1 VAGQPGSEPNVF
13 RGIAS
18 PSDLVPPTR
27 SAGRPFSAI
36 LDRLVKELGGY
47 RASEAARYAETS
59 AATVARWFRGYEAP
73 GHRMAPV
80 LGRRG
85 GVPPGER
92 RLLSYLELIEVAF
105 VADFRRLGMA
115 LERLRQAHDYL
126 RTTFGVAH
134 PFAEVRFRSDGA
146 HLLAPFG
153 EGLVAA
159 DAGGQLAW
167 ATPIA
172 ARLEQFDYD
181 GGTVSRWYPRG
192 RAGPIAI
199 DPRLGLG
206 APVIEGTGLPTWAV
220 RDRHR
225 AGESAAAIA
234 EDFRLSEAQVQA
246 ALAFE
251 TG

>member
-1 VAGQPGSEPNVF
+1 MLG
-13 RGIAS
+13 
-18 PSDLVPPTR
+18 
-27 SAGRPFSAI
+27 
-36 LDRLVKELGGY
+36 RLVKELGGY

-59 AATVARWFRGYEAP
+59 AATVERWFRGYAAP

-80 LGRRG
+80 LGRRAG
-85 GVPPGER
+85 
-92 RLLSYLELIEVAF
+92 RLLSYLELVEVAF

-172 ARLEQFDYD
+172 QRLEQFDYE
-181 GGTVSRWYPRG
+181 GGTVCRWYPRG

-199 DPRLGLG
+199 DPLVGFG
-206 APVIEGTGLPTWAV
+206 APVVEGTGLPTWVV
-220 RDRHR
+220 RDRQR
-225 AGESAAAIA
+225 AGESTAAIA
-234 EDFRLSEAQVQA
+234 AELGLSEAQVEA
-246 ALAFE
+246 ALRFE
-251 TG
+251 GAAPGEAGRPAREPGGIDPEGGDTAGRDPSLRS

>member
-1 VAGQPGSEPNVF
+1 MLGGP
-13 RGIAS
+13 
-18 PSDLVPPTR
+18 
-27 SAGRPFSAI
+27 
-36 LDRLVKELGGY
+36 VKELGGY
-47 RASEAARYAETS
+47 RVSEAARYAETS
-59 AATVARWFRGYEAP
+59 AATVARWLRGDAAP
-73 GHRMAPV
+73 GRRMAPV
-80 LGRRG
+80 LARPGAG
-85 GVPPGER
+85 G
-92 RLLSYLELIEVAF
+92 LLSYLELVEIAF

-126 RTTFGVAH
+126 RTTFEVAH

-172 ARLEQFDYD
+172 RRLEQFDYD
-181 GGTVSRWYPRG
+181 GGTICRWYPRG

-199 DPRLGLG
+199 DPRVGFG
-206 APVIEGTGLPTWAV
+206 APVIGATSLPTRAI

-225 AGESAAAIA
+225 AGESAGAIA
-234 EDFRLSEAQVQA
+234 ADFGLSEEQVEA
-246 ALAFE
+246 ALRFE
-251 TG
+251 GEV

>member
-1 VAGQPGSEPNVF
+1 MLG
-13 RGIAS
+13 
-18 PSDLVPPTR
+18 
-27 SAGRPFSAI
+27 
-36 LDRLVKELGGY
+36 RLVKELGGY
-47 RASEAARYAETS
+47 RVSEAARYAETS

-80 LGRRG
+80 LGRRTG
-85 GVPPGER
+85 GALAGEGG
-92 RLLSYLELIEVAF
+92 LLSYLELVEVAF

-153 EGLVAA
+153 QALVAA

-172 ARLEQFDYD
+172 ARLEQFDYAD
-181 GGTVSRWYPRG
+181 GTVCRWYPRG
-192 RAGPIAI
+192 RAGSIAI
-199 DPRLGLG
+199 DPRVGLG
-206 APVIEGTGLPTWAV
+206 APVVDGTGLPTWVV
-220 RDRHR
+220 RDRRR
-225 AGESAAAIA
+225 AAESVEAIA
-234 EDFRLSEAQVQA
+234 DDLGLTPAQVEA

-251 TG
+251 RSA

>member
-1 VAGQPGSEPNVF
+1 MLGAPVKQLGAYRVA
-13 RGIAS
+13 
-18 PSDLVPPTR
+18 
-27 SAGRPFSAI
+27 
-36 LDRLVKELGGY
+36 
-47 RASEAARYAETS
+47 EAARYAETS
-59 AATVARWFRGYEAP
+59 ATTVTRWFRGYEAP

-80 LGRRG
+80 LGRRADG
-85 GVPPGER
+85 
-92 RLLSYLELIEVAF
+92 LLSYLELVEVAF

-167 ATPIA
+167 ASPIA

-181 GGTVSRWYPRG
+181 GGTVCRWYPRG
-192 RAGPIAI
+192 RARAIAI
-199 DPRLGLG
+199 DPRVGFG
-206 APVIEGTGLPTWAV
+206 APIVDGTGLPTWAV
-220 RDRHR
+220 RDRRR
-225 AGESAAAIA
+225 AGESPDAIGA
-234 EDFRLSEAQVQA
+234 DLGLTPAQVEA

-251 TG
+251 DPA

>member
-1 VAGQPGSEPNVF
+1 MLGA
-13 RGIAS
+13 
-18 PSDLVPPTR
+18 
-27 SAGRPFSAI
+27 
-36 LDRLVKELGGY
+36 LVKELGAY

-85 GVPPGER
+85 EAPPGQD
-92 RLLSYLELIEVAF
+92 RLLSYLELVEVAF

-115 LERLRQAHDYL
+115 LGRLRQAHDYL
-126 RTTFGVAH
+126 RTTFAVSH

-172 ARLEQFDYD
+172 QRLEQFDYD

-192 RAGPIAI
+192 RARPIAI
-199 DPRLGLG
+199 DPRVGFG
-206 APVIEGTGLPTWAV
+206 APVVDGTGLPTWAV
-220 RDRHR
+220 RDRRR

-234 EDFRLSEAQVQA
+234 QELGLSERQVEA

>member
-1 VAGQPGSEPNVF
+1 ML
-13 RGIAS
+13 R
-18 PSDLVPPTR
+18 PP
-27 SAGRPFSAI
+27 
-36 LDRLVKELGGY
+36 VEELEGY

-59 AATVARWFRGYEAP
+59 AATVARWFRGYATP

-85 GVPPGER
+85 DPPPGAG
-92 RLLSYLELIEVAF
+92 RLLTYLELIEVAF
-105 VADFRRLGMA
+105 VADFRRLAMP

-126 RTTFGVAH
+126 RTTFAVAH

-172 ARLEQFDYD
+172 QRLEQFDYD
-181 GGTVSRWYPRG
+181 DRTVCRWYPRG
-192 RAGPIAI
+192 RARPIAI
-199 DPRLGLG
+199 DPRVGFG
-206 APVIEGTGLPTWAV
+206 APVVDGTGLPTWAV
-220 RDRHR
+220 RDRQR
-225 AGESAAAIA
+225 AGESRGAIA
-234 EDFRLSEAQVQA
+234 RDLGLSEQQVEA
-246 ALAFE
+246 ALEFE
-251 TG
+251 AV